1 MLFHLRRPVLAAL
14 TFCLGLA
21 SLSGPSFAQ
30 NIHPD
35 VLELK
40 LALAVA
46 DTNINPT
53 TSSLFKLAESFGFYE
68 KHGIKVDIISLEGTP
83 QAVAA
88 LNSGAVDIADIAI
101 DSAIRLRA
109 DNDVPVRGIVAIA
122 MGSAFLIA
130 AKDDIKTVDDLVG
143 RSYAIADSGSL
154 DHNLTQAVL
163 GSYGIAEDG
172 PNYVAIGS
180 PDVRVQALA
189 AGQVDA
195 TTVSFGTYMT
205 IAGTPG
211 IHVLVQPNA
220 YSERAPAMAKFI
232 AALDGTI
239 ETKRE
244 ALQRFT
250 DALTDAA
257 RAVEADR
264 GRWVDAMVL
273 ARDDLSRESLEAT
286 SELNATRWCINGCMK
301 LDNLEKAVDF
311 IYAKPDFKDVGK
323 ITANDIID
331 LSFTEK
337 TMETLGT
344 AGGTG
349 LDAR

>member
-1 MLFHLRRPVLAAL
+1 MAALATGLSLAAL
-14 TFCLGLA
+14 LGPA
-21 SLSGPSFAQ
+21 AAQ

-46 DTNINPT
+46 DTNVNPT
-53 TSSLFKLAESFGFYE
+53 TSSLFKLAESMGFYE
-68 KHGIKVDIISLEGTP
+68 KHGLKIDIVSLDGTP

-109 DNDVPVRGIVAIA
+109 DNDVPVRGFVAIA

-130 AKDDIKTVDDLVG
+130 AKDDITTVDDLVG
-143 RSYAIADSGSL
+143 RSYAIADNGSL
-154 DHNLTQAVL
+154 DHNLTEAVL
-163 GSYGIAEDG
+163 GTYGIASDG

-211 IHVLVQPNA
+211 VHVLVQPDA

-257 RAVEADR
+257 RTMEANR
-264 GRWVDAMVL
+264 EGWVDAMVV

-301 LDNLEKAVDF
+301 HENLEKAVDF
-311 IYAKPDFKDVGK
+311 IYAKSDFKDVAK
-323 ITANDIID
+323 ISVDDIID
-331 LSFTEK
+331 LSFTQK
-337 TMETLGT
+337 TLETLGT
-344 AGGTG
+344 AGGNG

>member
-1 MLFHLRRPVLAAL
+1 MAALATGLSLAAL
-14 TFCLGLA
+14 LGPA
-21 SLSGPSFAQ
+21 AAQ

-46 DTNINPT
+46 DTNVNPT
-53 TSSLFKLAESFGFYE
+53 TSSLFKLAESMGFYE
-68 KHGIKVDIISLEGTP
+68 KHGLKIDIVSLDGTP

-109 DNDVPVRGIVAIA
+109 DNDVPVRGFVAIA

-130 AKDDIKTVDDLVG
+130 AKDDITTVNDLVG
-143 RSYAIADSGSL
+143 RSYAIADNGSL
-154 DHNLTQAVL
+154 DHNLTEAVL
-163 GSYGIAEDG
+163 GTYGIASDG

-211 IHVLVQPNA
+211 VHVLVQPDA

-257 RAVEADR
+257 RTMEANR
-264 GRWVDAMVL
+264 EGWVDAMVV

-301 LDNLEKAVDF
+301 HENLEKAVDF
-311 IYAKPDFKDVGK
+311 IYAKPDFKDVAK
-323 ITANDIID
+323 ISVDDIID
-331 LSFTEK
+331 LSFTQK
-337 TMETLGT
+337 TLETLGT
-344 AGGTG
+344 AGGNG